1 MRRVVIIL
9 IKLGDGDPKK
19 MDLTATIRTL
29 IPVVYRVLHDVTNTH
44 PLVPIYVQ
52 NKQHINMC
60 RVIIDNCLM

>member
-29 IPVVYRVLHDVTNTH
+29 IQVVYRVIRDVTNTH
-44 PLVPIYVQ
+44 PADIL
-52 NKQHINMC
+52 
-60 RVIIDNCLM
+60 

>member
-1 MRRVVIIL
+1 MRRVEIIF
-9 IKLGDGDPKK
+9 IKLGDGITKK
-19 MDLTATIRTL
+19 MDSTATIRTL

-52 NKQHINMC
+52 NKQHNNMC